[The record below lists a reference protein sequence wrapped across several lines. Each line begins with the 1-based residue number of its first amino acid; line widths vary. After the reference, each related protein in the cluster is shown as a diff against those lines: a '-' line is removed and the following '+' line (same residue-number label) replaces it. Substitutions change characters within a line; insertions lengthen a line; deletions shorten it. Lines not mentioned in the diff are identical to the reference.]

1 MSLRRTPFHRVLYRP
16 ALWLGGERELT
27 GSTAVIAIG
36 LAVLG
41 QNLVA
46 FTVAALLWFLAIYG
60 TAARL
65 GVRRPVGYF
74 RVCSLTEGGCVAWIL
89 RLVKTGAGGE
99 GPCTDVMEIQRP
111 DNLGDIANMGLT
123 LAEAKR
129 LLAGVQQEIVAAQA
143 KEHAVRRPDCSRCG
157 GVCRVKD
164 YRDHAVATLFGQVTV
179 RLPRFRCAAC
189 GGIEAGVGW
198 PPHCRSTPEL
208 DRLQA
213 HLCAVTT
220 YRTAA
225 DLLAQMFPVDAGKH
239 HETLRRHTLKV
250 GEAVGDCAAIQ
261 PETTASAIVVT
272 LDSTY
277 IRSCAEGERHLEVR
291 VGNVEAQSGG
301 RQAFGAV
308 AKAGT
313 DIRALIR
320 RNLDAVGQTEDTA
333 LTAFTDGC
341 PGLRRILADAG
352 VTTRPMLDW
361 FHIAMRLQHLKQIAS
376 ALPAD
381 DPARAEAKA
390 MIVAEVE
397 RLHWRIWNGKARDAQ
412 VSVDRVRAVMHHFQ
426 GEPEGRKSIAPS
438 RKLWTALHALDGY
451 LTSQSAWLVNYAE
464 RHRAGLRVGTAITE
478 GTANFLVNRRMNKSQ
493 QMRWS
498 RRGADLLLQVRCAVY
513 NGTLGSD
520 FGQKF
525 QPANDPYPLMPVAA

>member
-1 MSLRRTPFHRVLYRP
+1 
-16 ALWLGGERELT
+16 
-27 GSTAVIAIG
+27 
-36 LAVLG
+36 
-41 QNLVA
+41 
-46 FTVAALLWFLAIYG
+46 
-60 TAARL
+60 
-65 GVRRPVGYF
+65 
-74 RVCSLTEGGCVAWIL
+74 VAWIL
-89 RLVKTGAGGE
+89 RLVNTGAEGE
-99 GPCTDVMEIQRP
+99 GPCTDVMEIHRP
-111 DNLGDIANMGLT
+111 DDLNDIANLGLT

-129 LLAGVQQEIVAAQA
+129 LLARVQQEIVATQA
-143 KEHAVRRPDCSRCG
+143 RDHAVLRPECSRCDS
-157 GVCRVKD
+157 VCRVKD

-189 GGIEAGVGW
+189 GVIEAGIDW
-198 PPHCRSTPEL
+198 PSHCRSTPEL

-213 HLCAVTT
+213 HLCALMT

-225 DLLAQMFPVDAGKH
+225 NLLEQMFPVDAGKH

-250 GEAVGDCAAIQ
+250 GEALGECAAIR
-261 PETTASAIVVT
+261 PEAAASAIIVT
-272 LDSTY
+272 LDSTF
-277 IRSCAEGERHLEVR
+277 IRNCKDGERHLEVR
-291 VGNVEAQSGG
+291 VGNVETQSGG
-301 RQAFGAV
+301 RQVFGAV
-308 AKAGT
+308 AKADT

-320 RNLDAVGQTEDTA
+320 RNLDAVGRTKDTA

-352 VTTRPMLDW
+352 VTTPPTLDW

-376 ALPAD
+376 ALSSD
-381 DPARAEAKA
+381 NPARAEAKA
-390 MIVAEVE
+390 VIVEEVE
-397 RLHWRIWNGKARDAQ
+397 RLHWRIWNGKAQDAQ
-412 VSVDRVRAVMHHFQ
+412 ISIERIRAVMHHFQ
-426 GEPEGRKSIAPS
+426 GEPDQRRSTAPS

-451 LTSQSAWLVNYAE
+451 LTGQSAWLVNYAE

-513 NGTLGSD
+513 NGTLGSG

-525 QPANDPYPLMPVAA
+525 QPANDLHPQMATAA